1 MASITTNHIGTCIAN
16 QPLSQMMYNF
26 RIFIK
31 REGTDE
37 ILIGVATSHINGKIG
52 LSKSSWALSNTG
64 LLYHDED
71 TVDTEIKLDS
81 HCTVDVSLKAN
92 KLGFKVT
99 YEDG

>member
-1 MASITTNHIGTCIAN
+1 M
-16 QPLSQMMYNF
+16 SQMFYKF
-26 RIFIK
+26 RIIIK

-37 ILIGVATSHINGKIG
+37 ILIGLATGHVNGKIG

-92 KLGFKVT
+92 KLTFKAT
-99 YEDG
+99 FQDG